1 MVFNI
6 PYLKYAKNN
15 DMNKHA
21 TFSILLPLIIMGVLS
36 MSFLLKPD
44 YTKSTVDFKIKNAGI
59 GVAGSFKKF
68 ETSIEFNESANAPS
82 SIKAIIQVETIDT
95 GIEARDK
102 HLRKEEYFNVDTYP
116 IIAFVSTQILKT
128 TSGSFIAE
136 GKLTIKGITK
146 EVKIPF
152 TYVDSIFQGTLSL
165 NRRDYNVG
173 GSSIT
178 MSDDVEVILK
188 VAIVK

>member
-1 MVFNI
+1 MSKRV
-6 PYLKYAKNN
+6 K
-15 DMNKHA
+15 
-21 TFSILLPLIIMGVLS
+21 FSMFLSLIILGGLS

-44 YTKSTVDFKIKNAGI
+44 YTNSVVDFKIKNAGI
-59 GVAGSFKKF
+59 GVTGSFKKF
-68 ETSIEFNESANAPS
+68 ETTIEFNESVKAPS
-82 SIKAIIQVETIDT
+82 SIKATIEVGTIDT
-95 GIEARDK
+95 GIEARDT

-116 IIAFVSTQILKT
+116 TITFVSTQILKT

-136 GKLTIKGITK
+136 GKLTIKGVTK

-152 TYVDSIFQGTLSL
+152 TYAGSIFQGTLSL

>member
-1 MVFNI
+1 
-6 PYLKYAKNN
+6 
-15 DMNKHA
+15 MNKYMNKRVK
-21 TFSILLPLIIMGVLS
+21 FLMLLSLIILGVLS

-44 YTKSTVDFKIKNAGI
+44 YAKSAVDFKIKNAGI
-59 GVAGSFKKF
+59 GVTGSFKKF
-68 ETSIEFNESANAPS
+68 ETTIEFNESAKAPS
-82 SIKAIIQVETIDT
+82 SIKTTIEVETIDT

-102 HLRKEEYFNVDTYP
+102 HLRKEEYFNADTYP
-116 IIAFVSTQILKT
+116 VITFVSTQILKT

-136 GKLTIKGITK
+136 GKLTIKGVTK

-152 TYVDSIFQGTLSL
+152 TYINSIFQGTLSL

-178 MSDDVEVILK
+178 MSDDVEAILK
-188 VAIVK
+188 VAIIK